1 MTILKPMLACDAD
14 TTKELPGQR
23 IIMPKIDGVRGYHAG
38 PDYGIRGR
46 SGRPFTNKRVVE
58 LFSDP
63 ALAWLDGE
71 FAVGD
76 IRDPDLCRRTTSVLN
91 SKDAPIDGLVF
102 WVFDDVTYSKLGYWT
117 RYARAAERLT
127 AVVQARHHARLVD
140 GLIVNNLTDALA
152 QDAIYCDEG
161 FEGSILR
168 DPNATYKHGRA
179 TQREGSYLR
188 IKQYMDAEILVTGLT
203 EGQTN
208 QNTLEATHLGY
219 AKRSTVA
226 DGMAPNGLVATLVGC
241 MMQDVVCPRTGAV
254 LLAKGQEVT
263 VSHGR
268 MTHEERAYLL
278 RNPHDAI
285 GRLAKFKFFPH
296 GVKDKPRHPTFQC
309 WRSPDDM

>member
-14 TTKELPGQR
+14 TTQELPGPR
-23 IIMPKIDGVRGYHAG
+23 IIMSKIDGVRGYHAG

-46 SGRPFTNKRVVE
+46 KGRPFTNKRVVE

-102 WVFDDVTYSKLGYWT
+102 HVFDSLQHHALPYWQ
-117 RYARAAERLT
+117 RYASVTERLT
-127 AVVQARHHARLVD
+127 TAMQYAYAVRLVP
-140 GLIVNNLTDALA
+140 GLYINNMTDALA
-152 QDAIYCDEG
+152 QDAVFCEQG

-168 DPNATYKHGRA
+168 DPHATYKHGRA

-188 IKQYMDAEILVTGLT
+188 IKQYMDAEIIVTGLV

-208 QNTLEATHLGY
+208 QNELETNHLGY

-226 DGMAPNGLVATLVGC
+226 AGMVPNGMVATLVGR
-241 MMQDVVCPRTGAV
+241 MVQDVVCPRTGAV
-254 LLAKGQEVT
+254 LLAKDQEVT

-268 MTHEERAYLL
+268 MTHEERVRLMQHPEA
-278 RNPHDAI
+278 AI
-285 GRLAKFKFFPH
+285 GALAKFKFFPH